1 MKKRILSMIVAVVT
15 LLSVWSFGPV
25 AQAATWTTTE
35 EGYKVYNYAKNA
47 VGTFEMPRTGLCQA
61 FVRICLEESIG
72 MRNSRGGCCAMK
84 AGQTNIIS
92 TSRDD
97 IPLGAAVY
105 FAGSRVTCSQCGQKA
120 GHVGIYIGNNEI
132 AHSWGSNK
140 VITKSTID
148 YVINCGYTY
157 CGWGWQGGYALATS
171 SDEFAATI
179 QPGLYALAPA
189 CAPDRQLDVQDGATA
204 SGTNVQIWRSN
215 DTAAQQWNIE
225 SLGGGYYRL
234 VSRESG
240 KVLDVA
246 DAKKTSG
253 TNVQQCIWTDNPA
266 QRWRFTDAGDG
277 YYHISPQLNTD
288 LRLDVNEKEDANGT
302 NVQLWEANDSSAQK
316 WKLVPVS
323 YPAETDHAHQKGT
336 FLFNE
341 AQHPHYGY
349 YQCSLCGV
357 NFTDG
362 STVTMSKCSICNPA
376 KATVGAPSQPAVSVD
391 GQSVAVSWD
400 YTGTG
405 EKFDVYL
412 VQAPWGWEDIKY
424 HGTTTNRSY
433 TFTNVAPGGYAAFVI
448 ARPNTNQVQSGW
460 TDLSV
465 AQPAADQQPAALSA
479 ANNSAAQRFVDFAVS
494 QVGKRRADYGYNT
507 SWCGYFVGWCS
518 EQLGMESVLPPKKNS
533 ANGVAAYQY
542 IINRGGNG
550 VRFYDDRSD
559 MQTGTY
565 LTDRNA
571 YTPQIGDIVIFSW
584 GTRAPAGH
592 LYIDHVGIVQKV
604 ENGRIYVVHG
614 NYHSGKVSGGIV
626 CGPGCSTCGGAS
638 WPLSSGEI
646 YAYARPNWASISAEN
661 VVTPPSQTEPQQP
674 SVTEYFDCDV
684 YIYTTA
690 GQAVNAYANIFDAKR
705 KNWFDLGQ
713 TLYSRKGAKG
723 SDGSTWYQVQAVNA
737 RDELVTLWVNAG
749 SPGLTIEEIEPE
761 PNCDNGHTWGAWTT
775 TRAATCMET
784 GQRERACTVCGTT
797 QAEPID
803 RLEHDYRL
811 DRETDTT
818 LLYVCAN
825 CGASYTVYQEP
836 APAEKG
842 NMGNF
847 TVGERYSEGMF
858 RDVKQGDWFESNV
871 AAVYELGLMRGTGSG
886 TFSPGNNVTLAEAVT
901 LAARLHSIYYTGEA
915 SFPGYDGGN
924 WYDPYVDYAK
934 ENGLISTNYL
944 YTKPA
949 TREEF
954 VHILARALPEEALEH
969 VTGRAAFADD
979 GDIVYISDVEL
990 LQRAGIINGIPE
1002 NDQIYFKPAA
1012 AITRAEVAAIVGRM
1026 AQPATRVGW

>member
-1 MKKRILSMIVAVVT
+1 MKKRMLSMTLALVT
-15 LLSVWSFGPV
+15 LLSVLSVAPV
-25 AQAATWTTTE
+25 AQAISANDDAVFVKQPKSSTCTVISCLNMLRRRAIIDGRDDWNEITYDAYNVSMTDGGGGKNLRYPFSVCGMRVDAGEAMRNKTTE
-35 EGYKVYNYAKNA
+35 QKRAYFLSLLANHPEGIVIYSYSNPQHA
-47 VGTFEMPRTGLCQA
+47 VLLTDYTDGTFYCVETTRSYPAG
-61 FVRICLEESIG
+61 RIPLTSTSIG
-72 MRNSRGGCCAMK
+72 KG
-84 AGQTNIIS
+84 
-92 TSRDD
+92 
-97 IPLGAAVY
+97 
-105 FAGSRVTCSQCGQKA
+105 CSQDGAVAKIMQVWYITNRSGGSVA
-120 GHVGIYIGNNEI
+120 GLSE
-132 AHSWGSNK
+132 
-140 VITKSTID
+140 
-148 YVINCGYTY
+148 
-157 CGWGWQGGYALATS
+157 
-171 SDEFAATI
+171 AATI
-179 QPGLYALAPA
+179 QPGLYSLVPM
-189 CAPDRQLDVQDGATA
+189 CAPGRRLDVQDGATA
-204 SGTNVQIWRSN
+204 TGANVQIWQSN
-215 DTAAQQWNIE
+215 DTAAQKWTIE
-225 SLGGGYYRL
+225 AAGDGYYKL
-234 VSRESG
+234 ISQKSG

-266 QRWRFTDAGDG
+266 QYWRFTDAGDG
-277 YYHISPQLNTD
+277 YYHITTRLNSNM
-288 LRLDVNEKEDANGT
+288 RLDVNGGTDANGT
-302 NVQLWEANDSSAQK
+302 NVQIWEANDSIAQK

-323 YPAETDHAHQKGT
+323 RPAETDHTHQKGT
-336 FLFNE
+336 FQFNE

-349 YQCSLCGV
+349 YQCSVCGA

-362 STVTMSKCSICNPA
+362 STIQMSGCSTCNPA
-376 KATVGAPSQPAVSVD
+376 KAAVGAPSQPVVAVN

-400 YTGTG
+400 YTGSG

-412 VQAPWGWEDIKY
+412 VQAPWGWENIKY

-433 TFTNVAPGGYAAFVI
+433 TFTNVTPGGYAAFVI
-448 ARPNTNQVQSGW
+448 ARPNTNRVQSGW

-465 AQPAADQQPAALSA
+465 AQPAAVQQPAVLA
-479 ANNSAAQRFVDFAVS
+479 AVNSEAQRFVDFAVS
-494 QVGKRRADYGYNT
+494 QVGKKRADYGYNT

-518 EQLGMESVLPPKKNS
+518 EQLGMQSILPPKKNS

-542 IINRGGNG
+542 IINHGGSG
-550 VRFYDDRSD
+550 VRFYNDRSD

-571 YTPQIGDIVIFSW
+571 YMPQIGDIVIFSW

-614 NYHSGKVSGGIV
+614 NYHSGKISGGIV
-626 CGPGCSTCGGAS
+626 CGPGCSACGGAS
-638 WPLSSGEI
+638 WPLSSTEI
-646 YAYARPNWASISAEN
+646 YAYAHPNWATIVAE
-661 VVTPPSQTEPQQP
+661 EPQ
-674 SVTEYFDCDV
+674 
-684 YIYTTA
+684 A
-690 GQAVNAYANIFDAKR
+690 
-705 KNWFDLGQ
+705 
-713 TLYSRKGAKG
+713 
-723 SDGSTWYQVQAVNA
+723 
-737 RDELVTLWVNAG
+737 
-749 SPGLTIEEIEPE
+749 
-761 PNCDNGHTWGAWTT
+761 NCDNGHTWGSWTT
-775 TRAATCMET
+775 MRAATCAKS
-784 GQRERACTVCGTT
+784 GQRERVCAVCGQT
-797 QAEPID
+797 QEETIE

-858 RDVKQGDWFESNV
+858 RDVKQGDWFEGNV

-901 LAARLHSIYYTGEA
+901 LAARLHSIYYTGEE

-954 VHILARALPEEALEH
+954 VHILAQALPEEALEH
-969 VTGRAAFADD
+969 VTGRVAFADD

-1002 NDQIYFKPAA
+1002 NGQICFKPAA
-1012 AITRAEVAAIVGRM
+1012 TITRAEVAAIVGRM
-1026 AQPATRVGW
+1026 AQPSIRMG